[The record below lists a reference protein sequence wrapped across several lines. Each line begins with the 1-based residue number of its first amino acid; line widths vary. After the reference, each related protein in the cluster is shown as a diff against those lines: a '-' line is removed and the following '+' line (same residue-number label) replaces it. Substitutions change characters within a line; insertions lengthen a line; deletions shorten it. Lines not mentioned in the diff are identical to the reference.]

1 MQSKQIQ
8 QAVAA
13 LLPAFRDHGR
23 LVALDPSCRPTNR
36 AEGYEVQAALLN
48 AVGEPGVG
56 WKIAAT
62 SAAGQK
68 HIGVSGPLAG
78 RLLQSR
84 CLADGATVSL
94 AGNFMAVAEAE
105 FAFRI
110 GRDIKRVG
118 SAPLS
123 VSEVMASVEALHVAI
138 EVPASRFEDFAK
150 AGEAQLIAEFACACF
165 FVVGPE
171 VTTDWRSVDLKDHQV
186 SVTCNGAIVAQGQ
199 GSNVLGD
206 PRLALTWLA
215 NELLDH
221 DRCLQAGDVVMTG
234 TCVVPVP
241 VKPGDAVVADFGA
254 FGSVSARFT

>member
-1 MQSKQIQ
+1 
-8 QAVAA
+8 
-13 LLPAFRDHGR
+13 
-23 LVALDPSCRPTNR
+23 
-36 AEGYEVQAALLN
+36 
-48 AVGEPGVG
+48 
-56 WKIAAT
+56 
-62 SAAGQK
+62 
-68 HIGVSGPLAG
+68 
-78 RLLQSR
+78 
-84 CLADGATVSL
+84 
-94 AGNFMAVAEAE
+94 MAVAEAE

-123 VSEVMASVEALHVAI
+123 MAEVMASVEALHVAI

-165 FVVGPE
+165 FVVGQE

-186 SVTCNGAIVAQGQ
+186 SVTCNGATVARGQ

-215 NELLDH
+215 NELVDH
-221 DRCLQAGDVVMTG
+221 DRYLQAGDVVMTG

-254 FGSVSARFT
+254 FGSVSARFK

>member
-1 MQSKQIQ
+1 MHAKQIQ

-23 LVALDPSCRPTNR
+23 LVALDPSCRPANR
-36 AEGYEVQAALLN
+36 AEGYEVQAALLE
-48 AVGEPGVG
+48 AIGERGNG

-84 CLADGATVSL
+84 CLKDGADVSL

-118 SAPLS
+118 NAPLS
-123 VSEVMASVEALHVAI
+123 MADVMASVEALHVAI

-165 FVVGPE
+165 FVVGQE

-186 SVTCNGAIVAQGQ
+186 CVTCNGSTVAQGQ

-206 PRLALTWLA
+206 PWLALTWLA
-215 NELLDH
+215 NELIDH
-221 DRCLQAGDVVMTG
+221 GRFLQAGDIVMTG

-241 VKPGDAVVADFGA
+241 VKVGDVVTADFGV
-254 FGSVSARFT
+254 FGSVSAQFK

>member
-1 MQSKQIQ
+1 MDSKQTD

-23 LVALDPSCRPTNR
+23 LVALDPSCRPANR
-36 AEGYEVQAALLN
+36 AEGYEVQAALLE
-48 AVGEPGVG
+48 AIGEPGIG

-84 CLADGATVSL
+84 CLPDGATVSL
-94 AGNFMAVAEAE
+94 IGNFMAVAEAE

-118 SAPLS
+118 HARLS
-123 VSEVMASVEALHVAI
+123 VADVMQSVEALHVAI
-138 EVPASRFEDFAK
+138 EVPASRFEDFAT
-150 AGEAQLIAEFACACF
+150 AGEAQLISEFACACF
-165 FVVGPE
+165 FVLGKE
-171 VTTDWRSVDLKDHQV
+171 VTTNWRNVDLKDHQV
-186 SVTCNGAIVAQGQ
+186 KMLSNGKTAALGQ
-199 GSNVLGD
+199 GANVLGD

-215 NELLDH
+215 NELLEH
-221 DRCLQAGDVVMTG
+221 DNYLQAGDVVMTG
-234 TCVVPVP
+234 TCLVPVP
-241 VKPGDAVVADFGA
+241 VKVGDEVTADFGS
-254 FGSVSARFT
+254 FGSLSAKFS

>member
-1 MQSKQIQ
+1 MQSKQID
-8 QAVAA
+8 QAVAT

-23 LVALDPSCRPTNR
+23 LVALDPSCRPANR
-36 AEGYEVQAALLN
+36 AEGYAVQAALLT
-48 AVGEPGVG
+48 AIGEPGVG

-62 SAAGQK
+62 SAAGQQ

-84 CLADGATVSL
+84 CLTDGATVSL

-118 SAPLS
+118 NSPLS
-123 VSEVMASVEALHVAI
+123 MSDVMAGVEALHVAI
-138 EVPASRFEDFAK
+138 EVPASRFEDFAT

-165 FVVGPE
+165 FVVGQE

-186 SVTCNGAIVAQGQ
+186 TMLSNRNIVALGQ

-215 NELLDH
+215 NELLDY
-221 DRCLQAGDVVMTG
+221 DNYLQAGDVVMTG
-234 TCVVPVP
+234 TCLVPVP
-241 VKPGDAVVADFGA
+241 VMVGDEVTADFGI
-254 FGSVSARFT
+254 FGAVTAKFS

>member
-1 MQSKQIQ
+1 MQSKQID
-8 QAVAA
+8 QAVAT

-23 LVALDPSCRPTNR
+23 LVALDPSCRPANR
-36 AEGYEVQAALLN
+36 AEGYEVQAALLE
-48 AVGEPGVG
+48 ATGERGIG

-62 SAAGQK
+62 SAAGQQ

-84 CLADGATVSL
+84 CLTDGATVSL

-118 SAPLS
+118 NAPLS
-123 VSEVMASVEALHVAI
+123 MADVMASVEALHVAI

-165 FVVGPE
+165 FVVGQE

-186 SVTCNGAIVAQGQ
+186 SVTCNGATVAQGQ

-215 NELLDH
+215 NELIDY
-221 DRCLQAGDVVMTG
+221 DQYLQAGDVVMTG

-241 VKPGDAVVADFGA
+241 VKVGDEVTADFGS
-254 FGSVSARFT
+254 FGSVSAKFS

>member
-1 MQSKQIQ
+1 MKPQLVE

-23 LVALDPSCRPTNR
+23 LVALDPDCRPTSR
-36 AEGYEVQAALLN
+36 AEGYEVQAALLK
-48 AVGEPGVG
+48 AVGEPGIG

-62 SAAGQK
+62 STAGQQ

-110 GRDIKRVG
+110 GRDLKRTG
-118 SAPLS
+118 STPLS

-165 FVVGPE
+165 FVVGQE

-186 SVTCNGAIVAQGQ
+186 SVTCNGATVAQGQ

-215 NELLDH
+215 NELIDH
-221 DRCLQAGDVVMTG
+221 NRCLQAGDVVMTG

-241 VKPGDAVVADFGA
+241 VKPGDVVTADFGA
-254 FGSVSARFT
+254 FGSVSAQFK

>member
-1 MQSKQIQ
+1 MQPQQIQ
-8 QAVAA
+8 QAVAT

-23 LVALDPSCRPTNR
+23 LVALEPNCRPTNR
-36 AEGYEVQAALLN
+36 AEGYQVQAALLE
-48 AVGEPGVG
+48 AIGETGIG

-78 RLLQSR
+78 RLLHSR
-84 CLADGATVSL
+84 CLPDGAKVSL
-94 AGNFMAVAEAE
+94 TGNCMAVAEAE
-105 FAFRI
+105 CAFRI

-123 VSEVMASVEALHVAI
+123 LSEVMASVEALHVAI

-186 SVTCNGAIVAQGQ
+186 SVTCNGATVALGQ

-215 NELLDH
+215 NELIDH
-221 DRCLQAGDVVMTG
+221 GRLLQAGDIVMTG

-241 VKPGDAVVADFGA
+241 VKVDDAVTADFGV
-254 FGSVSARFT
+254 FGSVSAQFK

>member
-1 MQSKQIQ
+1 MQSKQID
-8 QAVAA
+8 QAVAT

-23 LVALDPSCRPTNR
+23 LVALDPSCRPANR
-36 AEGYEVQAALLN
+36 AEGYAVQAALLT
-48 AVGEPGVG
+48 AIGEPGVG

-84 CLADGATVSL
+84 CLTDGATVSL

-110 GRDIKRVG
+110 GRDIKRAG
-118 SAPLS
+118 NASLS
-123 VSEVMASVEALHVAI
+123 MADVMASVEALHVAI
-138 EVPASRFEDFAK
+138 EVPASRFEDFAT

-165 FVVGPE
+165 FVVGQE
-171 VTTDWRSVDLKDHQV
+171 VTTDWRSVDLKDYQV
-186 SVTCNGAIVAQGQ
+186 TMLSNGKIVALGQ

-215 NELLDH
+215 NELLDY
-221 DRCLQAGDVVMTG
+221 DNYLQAGDVVMTG
-234 TCVVPVP
+234 TCLVPVP
-241 VKPGDAVVADFGA
+241 VMVGDEVTADFGI
-254 FGSVSARFT
+254 FGAVTAKFS

>member
-1 MQSKQIQ
+1 MKAQQIH

-13 LLPAFRDHGR
+13 LLPVFRDHGR
-23 LVALDPSCRPTNR
+23 LVALDHGCRPANR
-36 AEGYEVQAALLN
+36 AEGYEVQAALLD
-48 AVGEPGVG
+48 AIGEPGIG

-84 CLADGATVSL
+84 CLPDGATVSL
-94 AGNFMAVAEAE
+94 AGNFMAVVEAE

-110 GRDIKRVG
+110 GRDIKRVS
-118 SAPLS
+118 SAPLCMS
-123 VSEVMASVEALHVAI
+123 DVMASVEALHVAL

-150 AGEAQLIAEFACACF
+150 AGEAQLISEFACACF
-165 FVVGPE
+165 FVLGKE
-171 VTTDWRSVDLKDHQV
+171 VITNWRSVDLKDHQV
-186 SVTCNGAIVAQGQ
+186 TMLSNGKTVALGQ

-221 DRCLQAGDVVMTG
+221 DNYLQMGDVVMTG
-234 TCVVPVP
+234 TCLVPVP
-241 VKPGDAVVADFGA
+241 VKVGDEVTADFGS
-254 FGSVSARFT
+254 FGSVSAKFS

>member
-1 MQSKQIQ
+1 MHSKQIQ

-23 LVALDPSCRPTNR
+23 LVALDTSCRPANR
-36 AEGYEVQAALLN
+36 AEGYEVQAALLK
-48 AVGEPGVG
+48 AVGESGIG

-78 RLLQSR
+78 RLLKSR
-84 CLADGATVSL
+84 CLKDGAEVSL
-94 AGNFMAVAEAE
+94 TGNFMAVAEAE

-123 VSEVMASVEALHVAI
+123 MSDVMASVEALHVAI

-165 FVVGPE
+165 FVLGKE
-171 VTTDWRSVDLKDHQV
+171 VTTDWRGVDLKDHQV
-186 SVTCNGAIVAQGQ
+186 TMRSNGKTAAHGQ

-221 DRCLQAGDVVMTG
+221 DNFLQAGDVVMTG
-234 TCVVPVP
+234 TCLVPVP
-241 VKPGDAVVADFGA
+241 VKVGDEVTADFGI
-254 FGSVSARFT
+254 FGAVSAKFS

>member
-1 MQSKQIQ
+1 MKPQLVE

-23 LVALDPSCRPTNR
+23 LVALDPGCRPTSR

-48 AVGEPGVG
+48 AVGEPGIG

-62 SAAGQK
+62 STAGQQ

-110 GRDIKRVG
+110 GRDLKRTG
-118 SAPLS
+118 STPMS

-165 FVVGPE
+165 FVVGQE
-171 VTTDWRSVDLKDHQV
+171 VKTDWRSVDLKDHQV
-186 SVTCNGAIVAQGQ
+186 SVTCNGATVAQGQ

-215 NELLDH
+215 NELVDH

-241 VKPGDAVVADFGA
+241 VKPGDAVTADFGA
-254 FGSVSARFT
+254 FGSVSARFK

>member
-1 MQSKQIQ
+1 MQPQQIQ
-8 QAVAA
+8 QAVAT
-13 LLPAFRDHGR
+13 LLPVFRDHGH
-23 LVALDPSCRPTNR
+23 LAALDPRCRPANR
-36 AEGYEVQAALLN
+36 AEGYEVQAALL
-48 AVGEPGVG
+48 AAIGEPGIG

-84 CLADGATVSL
+84 CLTDGATVSL

-123 VSEVMASVEALHVAI
+123 MSDVMASVEALHVAI
-138 EVPASRFEDFAK
+138 EVPASRFKDFAK

-165 FVVGPE
+165 FVVGQE
-171 VTTDWRSVDLKDHQV
+171 VATDWRSIDLKDHLV
-186 SVTCNGAIVAQGQ
+186 SMTCNGATVAQGQ

-215 NELLDH
+215 NELVDH
-221 DRCLQAGDVVMTG
+221 NRYLQAGDVVMTG

-241 VKPGDAVVADFGA
+241 IKVGDTVTADFGV
-254 FGSVSARFT
+254 FGSVTAQFD

>member
-1 MQSKQIQ
+1 MQSKQIH

-13 LLPAFRDHGR
+13 LLPVFRDHGR
-23 LVALDPSCRPTNR
+23 LVALDPSCRPATR
-36 AEGYEVQAALLN
+36 AEGYEVQAALLE
-48 AVGEPGVG
+48 AVGEPGIG

-84 CLADGATVSL
+84 CLKDGATVSL
-94 AGNFMAVAEAE
+94 TGNFMAVAEAE

-110 GRDIKRVG
+110 GRDIKRQG
-118 SAPLS
+118 DTPLN
-123 VSEVMASVEALHVAI
+123 VSQVMAGVEALHVAL

-150 AGEAQLIAEFACACF
+150 AGEAQLISEFACACF
-165 FVVGPE
+165 FVLGQE
-171 VTTDWRSVDLKDHQV
+171 VKTDWRSVDLKDHQV
-186 SVTCNGAIVAQGQ
+186 SLSCNGEVVSKGQ

-215 NELLDH
+215 NELVDH

-241 VKPGDAVVADFGA
+241 IKTGDTVTADFGT
-254 FGSVSARFT
+254 FGSVSAQFN

>member
-1 MQSKQIQ
+1 MHSKQIQ

-23 LVALDPSCRPTNR
+23 LVALDPSCRPANR
-36 AEGYEVQAALLN
+36 AEGYEVQAALLE
-48 AVGEPGVG
+48 AIGERGNG

-84 CLADGATVSL
+84 CLTDGTTVSL

-118 SAPLS
+118 STPLS
-123 VSEVMASVEALHVAI
+123 MSAVMAGVEALHVAI
-138 EVPASRFEDFAK
+138 EVPDSRFEDFAK

-165 FVVGPE
+165 FVVGQE
-171 VTTDWRSVDLKDHQV
+171 VTADWRSVDLKDHQV
-186 SVTCNGAIVAQGQ
+186 SVTCNGATVAQGQ

-215 NELLDH
+215 NELIDH
-221 DRCLQAGDVVMTG
+221 GRLLQAGDIVMTG

-241 VKPGDAVVADFGA
+241 VKVGDAVTADFGV
-254 FGSVSARFT
+254 FGSVSAHFK